1 MTSTTNQDT
10 PVARQWR
17 CVEDGEERTGWKDI
31 DLGDLDGWARYADK
45 HPGKVRIEYRDVF
58 SSDQYDAVVERE
70 AQAGAECERL
80 RSWGLDIQRGYLVA
94 IKALEFYANPEIY
107 RPHPH
112 GPAFDRRDLSFHA
125 RDALTKLQDTSHE

>member
-1 MTSTTNQDT
+1 MTDSNNQDT

-31 DLGDLDGWARYADK
+31 GLCDLEGWARYADK
-45 HPGKVRIEYRDVF
+45 HPGRVVIEYRSLY
-58 SSDQYDAVVERE
+58 SSDQIDRVRVERDE
-70 AQAGAECERL
+70 L
-80 RSWGLDIQRGYLVA
+80 R
-94 IKALEFYANPEIY
+94 KALEFYANPEVY